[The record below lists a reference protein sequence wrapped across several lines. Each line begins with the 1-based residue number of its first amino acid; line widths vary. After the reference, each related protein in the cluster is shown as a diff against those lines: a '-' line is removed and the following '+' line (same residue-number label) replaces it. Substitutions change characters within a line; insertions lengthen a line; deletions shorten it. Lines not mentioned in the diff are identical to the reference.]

1 MFEAILS
8 SAITVVLN
16 AVRIAGVFTSKKPW
30 LVLAAIAAMIV
41 IW

>member
-8 SAITVVLN
+8 NATSVILN
-16 AVRIAGVFTSKKPW
+16 TVRIAGVFTSKKPW

>member
-8 SAITVVLN
+8 NATTDVLN
-16 AVRIAGVFTSKKPW
+16 AIRIAGVFTAKKPW